1 MTNVKPTTEQ
11 ITQETI
17 EAWKKAYGK
26 ITKYK
31 TADGKEVYFR
41 SPSRAEIA
49 AAEAARAESDG
60 ITSNEVL
67 CKAMSLGGNVEIL
80 TQNKYLLGLGKHI
93 QKMLEKVEG
102 ETEEL

>member
-1 MTNVKPTTEQ
+1 MTNVKPTNAE

-17 EAWKKAYGK
+17 EAWKKAHGK
-26 ITKYK
+26 ITEY
-31 TADGKEVYFR
+31 TTTDGKRVVFR
-41 SPSRAEIA
+41 TPTRAEIA
-49 AAEAARAESDG
+49 AAESARQESDG

-67 CKAMSLGGNVEIL
+67 CKAMSLGGDIEIL

-102 ETEEL
+102 ETKEL

>member
-1 MTNVKPTTEQ
+1 MTTKPTKEQ

-17 EAWKKAYGK
+17 DGWKAKHGK

-41 SPSRAEIA
+41 TPTRAEIS
-49 AAEAARAESDG
+49 AAESARLESDG

-67 CKAMSLGGNVEIL
+67 CKAMSLGGDVEIL

-93 QKMLEKVEG
+93 QKMIEKVEG